1 MKRRS
6 RMPAPATAPAPPR
19 EPLLTP
25 AEAAEYLHVK
35 PSTLKTWVQLKK
47 IDSVRLNGKVRRF
60 KRSAL
65 DRFIASHTEPADER
79 R

>member
-1 MKRRS
+1 M
-6 RMPAPATAPAPPR
+6 
-19 EPLLTP
+19 PLLTP
-25 AEAAEYLHVK
+25 AEAAEYLNVK

-60 KRSAL
+60 SKRAL
-65 DRFIASHTEPADER
+65 DRFIATHTEPADER